1 MVEDFGIEEKMMDVL
16 GYLNSIELEDIE
28 RLFEEYRT
36 FGPLPGIILPMLE
49 AFLPFLPLFLF
60 VIANAS
66 SFGLWYGFFLSWI
79 GTTVGSILVFILVRK
94 FGQERFF
101 RFLRKHEKVR
111 RMMNWVERHGFAP
124 LFLML
129 CFPFSPSAV
138 INIVAGLSRINIWQ
152 FVLAVLAG
160 KFVMIFTISY
170 IGHDLYSL
178 VEKPMRTVIVLLLV
192 VILWAVGKRIESRL
206 NASLVERKKNKS

>member
-1 MVEDFGIEEKMMDVL
+1 MDIL

-28 RLFEEYRT
+28 KLFDEYRA
-36 FGPLPGIILPMLE
+36 FGPLPGIVLPMLE
-49 AFLPFLPLFLF
+49 AFLPFLPLIVF
-60 VIANAS
+60 VIANAN
-66 SFGLWYGFFLSWI
+66 SFGLWYGSLLSWI
-79 GTTVGSILVFILVRK
+79 GTTVGSILVFLLVRR

-111 RMMNWVERHGFAP
+111 RMLNWVERHGFAP
-124 LFLML
+124 LFIML

-160 KFVMIFTISY
+160 KFVMIFTVSY
-170 IGHDLYSL
+170 IGHDLDSL
-178 VEKPMRTVIVLLLV
+178 IKQPLKTVLVIILVL
-192 VILWAVGKRIESRL
+192 ILWVVGKKVESRL
-206 NASLVERKKNKS
+206 NVSMVQRKKNKS